1 MKLLLKRL
9 TGMILAALIVV
20 SLVGCTAPKESAI
33 KCSKCGA
40 SPAELQKQYEDKT
53 KNQ

>member
-1 MKLLLKRL
+1 MGRLKKKLV
-9 TGMILAALIVV
+9 GMFLAAVITVT
-20 SLVGCTAPKESAI
+20 LVGCTTSKESMI

-40 SPAELQKQYEDKT
+40 SPADLQKQYEDKT